1 MYPQTMFRKCHKCVS
16 PISSLI
22 KSTAKSKPRKPEEVP
37 TRAQS
42 QSPANPRRY
51 RLEHKV
57 KVPQTRGGTDSS
69 IRMRN
74 SWCRMKNRFKVV
86 ILIFKVNFSN
96 DNSCYQWHN
105 YLALNNMYEWIAI
118 ENYNN
123 NDLQCNSLDFQ
134 WQFLYTR
141 LDRHAINTIGVSKFE
156 YVVRKHRVDVNTLL

>member
-1 MYPQTMFRKCHKCVS
+1 MTMYQQTMFRKCHKCVS

-37 TRAQS
+37 TRALGCETS
-42 QSPANPRRY
+42 DAGWRIGL
-51 RLEHKV
+51 RL
-57 KVPQTRGGTDSS
+57 
-69 IRMRN
+69 
-74 SWCRMKNRFKVV
+74 WF
-86 ILIFKVNFSN
+86 LFLKVNFSN
-96 DNSCYQWHN
+96 VKSCYQWHN

-123 NDLQCNSLDFQ
+123 NDLQFNSLDFQ